1 VSAGK
6 DTLSFGLPWESVY
19 GYVQAVKSGE
29 LLFISGQLSHDERGN
44 IVAPA
49 PLDETGR
56 ISDFS
61 NMEAQMRR
69 TYRNAARVLRHF
81 STTADQIVAE
91 VLYVLDMDAAFAVAG
106 PVRKEFYGIDRP
118 MVASTVLVTP
128 RLAFPTQLIEVQ
140 FVIHI

>member
-1 VSAGK
+1 MSAGK
-6 DTLSFGLPWESVY
+6 DTLNFGLPWESAY
-19 GYVQAVKSGE
+19 GYAQAVKSGE
-29 LLFISGQLSHDERGN
+29 LIYVSGQLSHDERGN

-49 PLDETGR
+49 PRDETGR

-81 STTADQIVAE
+81 SATADQIVAE
-91 VLYVLDMDAAFAVAG
+91 LLYVLDMDAAFAVAG
-106 PVRKEFYGIDRP
+106 PVRKEFYGTDRP
-118 MVASTVLVTP
+118 MVASTVLVAP

-140 FVIHI
+140 FVIHM